1 MRAGRRGAHLAMEN
15 DVRNIPQKLYV
26 LGHPVAHSKS
36 PVMYNAVYGKLG
48 FPWEYRLMD
57 CKTPAEAKAF
67 LAARDFL
74 SINITTPYKPEA
86 LAAATAR
93 AASAKLAHGAN
104 ILVKKGDALIAFNTD
119 GRGCVGYLERTGFSF
134 DGAKVA
140 VCGTGPTALAILH
153 AAAIAGASEVLLL
166 SRDKE
171 RAREVLDRYVDEFGT
186 LAHATVDL
194 QAAVDGHRSFLT
206 AYDETTF
213 KFGSYTTSTQAI
225 AAADLVINATPL
237 GMREGDPAPTYR
249 FSTRASAPS
258 TSSTR
263 MGKPPSRRAPRL
275 RGARLRTVAEC
286 LSRRRSLP
294 CRPCATCR
302 ASIASSRSTSCSRLW
317 RTPLASTY
325 RRLNLGTGCKEKKC
339 RSTIEGPA
347 PRERRRVRRSRQTAR
362 AR

>member
-57 CKTPAEAKAF
+57 CETPAEAKAF

-86 LAAATAR
+86 LAAATAC

-119 GRGCVGYLERTGFSF
+119 GRGCMGYLERTGFSF

-237 GMREGDPAPTYR
+237 GMREGDPAP
-249 FSTRASAPS
+249 FDVSLFHEGQRAFDVVYAHGE
-258 TSSTR
+258 T
-263 MGKPPSRRAPRL
+263 AFAA
-275 RGARLRTVAEC
+275 GAKAAGCTFADGGGMLVAQAVATVQAVCDVSGIDCE
-286 LSRRRSLP
+286 LSFDELFEIM
-294 CRPCATCR
+294 AN
-302 ASIASSRSTSCSRLW
+302 AAGF
-317 RTPLASTY
+317 
-325 RRLNLGTGCKEKKC
+325 N
-339 RSTIEGPA
+339 
-347 PRERRRVRRSRQTAR
+347 V
-362 AR
+362 

>member
-1 MRAGRRGAHLAMEN
+1 MEN

-36 PVMYNAVYGKLG
+36 PVMYNVVYGKLG
-48 FPWEYRLMD
+48 FPWEYGLMD
-57 CKTPAEAKAF
+57 CETPAEAKAF

-194 QAAVDGHRSFLT
+194 RAAVDGHRSFLT

-213 KFGSYTTSTQAI
+213 KFGSYTTSTKAL
-225 AAADLVINATPL
+225 AAADLVVNATPL
-237 GMREGDPAPTYR
+237 GMNEGDGSPFDVELLSAGQTVFDAVYGHGE
-249 FSTRASAPS
+249 TALVRAAREAGC
-258 TSSTR
+258 TVHD
-263 MGKPPSRRAPRL
+263 
-275 RGARLRTVAEC
+275 GAGMLVAQAVATVHAVCDLAEVDVA
-286 LSRRRSLP
+286 LSDDELF
-294 CRPCATCR
+294 ALM
-302 ASIASSRSTSCSRLW
+302 AEAAGFDL
-317 RTPLASTY
+317 
-325 RRLNLGTGCKEKKC
+325 
-339 RSTIEGPA
+339 
-347 PRERRRVRRSRQTAR
+347 
-362 AR
+362 

>member
-1 MRAGRRGAHLAMEN
+1 MEN

-48 FPWEYRLMD
+48 FPWEYHLMD
-57 CKTPAEAKAF
+57 CETPAEAKAF

-140 VCGTGPTALAILH
+140 ICGTGPTALAILH

-171 RAREVLDRYVDEFGT
+171 RAREVLDRYVDEFGM

-225 AAADLVINATPL
+225 AAADLVINATLL
-237 GMREGDPAPTYR
+237 GMREGDHGAVRRIAFPRGPAR
-249 FSTRASAPS
+249 LRRRLRAW
-258 TSSTR
+258 
-263 MGKPPSRRAPRL
+263 GNRL
-275 RGARLRTVAEC
+275 RGGCQGCRVHVRGRWRNARRAGGRYCAGRVRRVGHRLRALV
-286 LSRRRSLP
+286 RRAVRD
-294 CRPCATCR
+294 
-302 ASIASSRSTSCSRLW
+302 
-317 RTPLASTY
+317 Y
-325 RRLNLGTGCKEKKC
+325 G
-339 RSTIEGPA
+339 
-347 PRERRRVRRSRQTAR
+347 ERRRLQRIKG
-362 AR
+362 

>member
-1 MRAGRRGAHLAMEN
+1 MEN

-36 PVMYNAVYGKLG
+36 PVMYNAVYAKLG
-48 FPWEYRLMD
+48 FPWEYDLMD
-57 CKTPAEAKAF
+57 CETPAEAKAF

-74 SINITTPYKPEA
+74 SVNITTPYKPEA

-153 AAAIAGASEVLLL
+153 ATAIAGASEVLLL

-194 QAAVDGHRSFLT
+194 QAGVEAAEQIRRLDEGCVIIFLT

-237 GMREGDPAPTYR
+237 GMREGDPAP
-249 FSTRASAPS
+249 FDVSLFHEGQRAFDVVYAHGE
-258 TSSTR
+258 T
-263 MGKPPSRRAPRL
+263 AFAA
-275 RGARLRTVAEC
+275 GAKAAGCTFADGGGMLVAQAVATVQAVCDVSGIDCE
-286 LSRRRSLP
+286 LSFDELFEIM
-294 CRPCATCR
+294 AN
-302 ASIASSRSTSCSRLW
+302 AAGF
-317 RTPLASTY
+317 
-325 RRLNLGTGCKEKKC
+325 N
-339 RSTIEGPA
+339 
-347 PRERRRVRRSRQTAR
+347 V
-362 AR
+362 

>member
-1 MRAGRRGAHLAMEN
+1 MRAGRRGAHLAVEN

-36 PVMYNAVYGKLG
+36 PVMYNAVYAKLG
-48 FPWEYRLMD
+48 FPWEYDLMD
-57 CKTPAEAKAF
+57 CETPAEAKAF

-86 LAAATAR
+86 LAAATAC

-171 RAREVLDRYVDEFGT
+171 RAREVLDRYVGEFGT

-194 QAAVDGHRSFLT
+194 QAAVDGHRSFLA
-206 AYDETTF
+206 AYDETAF

-237 GMREGDPAPTYR
+237 GVGAGGLPQRGGAGGGGR
-249 FSTRASAPS
+249 GR
-258 TSSTR
+258 R
-263 MGKPPSRRAPRL
+263 GKR
-275 RGARLRTVAEC
+275 
-286 LSRRRSLP
+286 
-294 CRPCATCR
+294 
-302 ASIASSRSTSCSRLW
+302 
-317 RTPLASTY
+317 
-325 RRLNLGTGCKEKKC
+325 
-339 RSTIEGPA
+339 
-347 PRERRRVRRSRQTAR
+347 
-362 AR
+362 